1 MKARGGAIVNLT
13 SVVGEMGNAGQAN
26 YSATKAGLIGLTKSV
41 ARELA
46 SRNVRVNAVAP
57 GYIDTDMT
65 SGLPEAARNRM
76 MEMIP
81 LARLG
86 TSEDVAQAV
95 VYLASEKAAYVTG
108 EVLRVNGGMYMRRA
122 GTAQLSGFTTGE
134 ENMSATI
141 EQKVKNIIADQL
153 GVGEDEI
160 KATSSFIEDLG
171 ADSLDIVE
179 LVMAMEEEFEVE
191 IPDEEAENIKTVQDA
206 VNYVT
211 THKK

>member
-1 MKARGGAIVNLT
+1 MT
-13 SVVGEMGNAGQAN
+13 TAN
-26 YSATKAGLIGLTKSV
+26 V
-41 ARELA
+41 
-46 SRNVRVNAVAP
+46 
-57 GYIDTDMT
+57 
-65 SGLPEAARNRM
+65 
-76 MEMIP
+76 
-81 LARLG
+81 
-86 TSEDVAQAV
+86 
-95 VYLASEKAAYVTG
+95 
-108 EVLRVNGGMYMRRA
+108 
-122 GTAQLSGFTTGE
+122 
-134 ENMSATI
+134 

-206 VNYVT
+206 VNYIT